1 MIKQSINLTEPNDAW
16 LTSKVESQ
24 EYSSKADVVN
34 DLIRRVRAEED
45 EREFVRAKLIAAENS
60 GFTNLNKD
68 EILAEIKNQLRADG
82 EL

>member
-16 LTSKVESQ
+16 LSAKVESK

-34 DLIRRVRAEED
+34 ELIRQVRAQEE
-45 EREFVRAKLIAAENS
+45 EREFIRAKLIAAEKS
-60 GFTNLNKD
+60 GFTDMSKD
-68 EILAEIKNQLRADG
+68 AILTEIKETLRSDG

>member
-16 LTSKVESQ
+16 LTAKVESR

-34 DLIRRVRAEED
+34 DLIRRFREMEQ
-45 EREFVRAKLIAAENS
+45 ERELIRAKLLASEQS
-60 GFTNLNKD
+60 GVTRLNKD
-68 EILAEIKNQLRADG
+68 EILAEIKETLRSNG